1 MKREQFDLA
10 PLHKDFDMQLYKT
23 VMKQDKNLVK
33 SYATKESR
41 KLYEQ
46 HTNVAKGIHFAECF
60 TRFNYSKHGILH
72 TKIKLEHN
80 IIDYILRFF
89 HNRFPLF
96 IIAIETNKKTHVIDK
111 NRIIKIY
118 NQDIRTTI
126 AKLESSLPVDPF
138 FKNLEIE
145 EDLWNTYYDSQYIP
159 QRRNLKLMDKM
170 MPKKYRNDIAEEN
183 IAKRCHSLKE
193 FI

>member
-1 MKREQFDLA
+1 MIREQFELA
-10 PLHKDFDMQLYKT
+10 CLHKDFDINLYNK

-96 IIAIETNKKTHVIDK
+96 MIAIEANKKTHTIDK
-111 NRIIKIY
+111 NRIIKVY
-118 NQDIRTTI
+118 NLDINKTL

-138 FKNLEIE
+138 FQDLEIDK
-145 EDLWNTYYDSQYIP
+145 DLWNTYYDSQYIS
-159 QRRNLKLMDKM
+159 QRRNIKLMNKM
-170 MPKKYRNDIAEEN
+170 MPKKYRNDIAEET